1 MMPRTNR
8 NQFAFKIPIILI
20 GVLMLNATAIGG
32 HGECPDLVIKS
43 PDVQYPWHP
52 FEASLVLTDQQKA
65 VIRDVRWTIT
75 KHNTTSDKRSVES
88 VSNSLSVTT
97 KAWDANEAGY
107 IQWLVVGR
115 VGDCISAGT
124 SSSVVAPNPGT
135 PVLIDEFGELP
146 INDVRGRLD
155 SAIAAMKERGRSE
168 ELVIFAEFEPKVAWN
183 ARRLKISRMLDH
195 MVGFRKFEAN
205 RLTFVLSEGTHT
217 SFRLQ
222 PVLPQHLDDYT
233 GNGTITIPAERFND
247 FVRFLK

>member
-124 SSSVVAPNPGT
+124 SSSVVAPNHGSPL
-135 PVLIDEFGELP
+135 LIDEFGELP
-146 INDVRGRLD
+146 VNDEKGRLD
-155 SAIAAMKERGRSE
+155 SAIKDMKERLNNQ
-168 ELVIFAEFEPKVAWN
+168 ELVIFAEFPPKTPWK
-183 ARRLKISRMLDH
+183 ARRLRVKRMLDH
-195 MVGFRKFEAN
+195 MVGFRGFEAS
-205 RLTFVLSEGTHT
+205 RITFVLSEGPHAT
-217 SFRLQ
+217 FRLQ
-222 PVLPQHLDDYT
+222 PVPPQLLDVYT
-233 GNGTITIPAERFND
+233 PSGTMTIPGERFND
-247 FVRFLK
+247 FLKFFN